1 MKLKSLL
8 IILFG
13 FIVLSFVG
21 CNKDNPETP
30 DVPDNPDTPE
40 VPEVSL
46 DVKLNIAENEVPA
59 IFEEIGDLVNSVA
72 KSVKKSYKKS
82 EIKKVLVDPLTRK
95 WDKFASKSPKLA
107 QATKGAAL
115 LTTGVVLYEVAAN
128 KLSRTD
134 N

>member
-1 MKLKSLL
+1 MKVQRITQTSIITRSNTQGDLVSFSGNTVNKSKNSMPS
-8 IILFG
+8 FG
-13 FIVLSFVG
+13 A
-21 CNKDNPETP
+21 KAPNPVAGKERT
-30 DVPDNPDTPE
+30 
-40 VPEVSL
+40 
-46 DVKLNIAENEVPA
+46 